1 MVVWHTEKT
10 GRRFL
15 YWIDK
20 QGTPAKQGLLM
31 SLDLEGVF
39 RDLGASLSQEA
50 ITLIQN
56 GMIDKGFVIAAD
68 YGKMGVTE
76 ALVPLLMSAGK
87 MQKRE
92 AKSLA
97 SQFVRFL
104 KIAKD

>member
-20 QGTPAKQGLLM
+20 PGTPPKHGLLM
-31 SLDLEGVF
+31 SLDVEGV
-39 RDLGASLSQEA
+39 LNSIGASLSQDA
-50 ITLIQN
+50 VTLIQN

-68 YGKMGVTE
+68 YDKIGVTE
-76 ALVPLLMSAGK
+76 ALVPLLVSAGK
-87 MQKRE
+87 IDKRQ